1 MKKMG
6 RVSSLVLAGCMAAGL
21 VGCGG
26 GGSVATTAA
35 DAKTEMAATTGAPTE
50 STQSPAAAAQPS
62 TDEKVVTVMTITPPD
77 DKYWKMLEDQ
87 KALFEKMNPGYV
99 LEFTTGT
106 MSMEDGTLVTM
117 LNSGVNLPDVINF
130 STGPSRVGP
139 LAASGNIR
147 ALDDL
152 YEKYGWT
159 EKLTP
164 AALDLTTHI
173 DGKLYEV
180 PDTIDSIACYYNTEI
195 FKELGLEV
203 PTTWEEFLNICEK
216 TKEAGYDPIAL
227 GAREGYSSGWFF
239 GNLLQST
246 GGTEA
251 SRKLIAGE
259 TKWTE
264 APASTTLAT
273 LADFVGKGYISETSL
288 TYNQSDALYSFLNGK
303 AAMHFIG
310 SWVISSIY
318 DSGMEDK
325 ISSFPLPSQVGD
337 PAYVTSGIGKS
348 FAIPS
353 GITDTTGAELWMNF
367 TMTPEYAELMGQQDA
382 GSICTSKAFSEVK
395 VKTELLQTSKDMIAE
410 GAGRNPSA
418 FIPTDTKNAYFQNIQ
433 GILAGIVT
441 AEEAGQNI
449 QDGQDKDLQ
458 AGMY

>member
-1 MKKMG
+1 MKKLRG
-6 RVSSLVLAGCMAAGL
+6 ITSLVLAGCLMAGL

-26 GGSVATTAA
+26 GTAA
-35 DAKTEMAATTGAPTE
+35 TKPAGSSTEESRTEAAATN
-50 STQSPAAAAQPS
+50 AAVG
-62 TDEKVVTVMTITPPD
+62 DGKKVTVMTITPPD

-87 KALFEKMNPGYV
+87 KALFEELNPGYV

-130 STGPSRVGP
+130 STGPSRIGP
-139 LAASGNIR
+139 LAESGNII

-152 YEKYGWT
+152 YEKYGWK
-159 EKLTP
+159 EKMNP
-164 AALDLTTHI
+164 AALELCTYI
-173 DGKLYEV
+173 DGKIYEV
-180 PDTIDSIACYYNTEI
+180 PDTIDSIACYYNKEI

-203 PTTWEEFLNICEK
+203 PTTWEAFLDVCER

-239 GNLLQST
+239 GNLLQSA
-246 GGTEA
+246 GGAEA
-251 SRKLIAGE
+251 TRKLISGE

-264 APASTTLAT
+264 EPATTALGI
-273 LADFVGKGYISETSL
+273 LADFVEKGYISETSL
-288 TYNQSDALYSFLNGK
+288 TSNQSDALYSFLNGN

-353 GITDTTGAELWMNF
+353 GIEDTTGAELWMEF

-418 FIPTDTKNAYFQNIQ
+418 FIATETKNAYFQNIQ
-433 GILAGIVT
+433 GVLAGIVT
-441 AEEAGQNI
+441 AQEACENI
-449 QDGQDKDLQ
+449 QVGQDKDLAEGKYQ
-458 AGMY
+458 